1 MQMLIVYYSR
11 TGYTKK
17 VAEALSREL
26 GCDAEE
32 LVDTANRSG
41 PIGWLNSGR
50 EGSMRK
56 LTKLQPIKKDPS
68 QYDLLV
74 IGTPVWSFNMS
85 SPVRTYI
92 TENSAKFK
100 GVALFCTLG
109 NKGQDGTLK
118 EMGELS
124 GKAPKSTLTVFAAEV
139 KKDAFVDKVRK
150 FAKELKT

>member
-1 MQMLIVYYSR
+1 MQTLIVYYSR

-17 VAEALSREL
+17 VAEALSKEI
-26 GCDAEE
+26 GCDTEE

-50 EGSMRK
+50 QGSMRQ
-56 LTKLQPIKKDPS
+56 LTKLQPIKKDPA
-68 QYDLLV
+68 QYDLV
-74 IGTPVWSFNMS
+74 IIGTPVWSFNMS

-92 TENSAKFK
+92 KENSAGFK

-109 NKGQDGTLK
+109 GKGQDSTLK

-124 GKAPKSTLTVFAAEV
+124 GKAPKSTLVVFTDEV
-139 KKDAFVDKVRK
+139 KKDAFTDKVKK
-150 FAKELKT
+150 FAEELKA